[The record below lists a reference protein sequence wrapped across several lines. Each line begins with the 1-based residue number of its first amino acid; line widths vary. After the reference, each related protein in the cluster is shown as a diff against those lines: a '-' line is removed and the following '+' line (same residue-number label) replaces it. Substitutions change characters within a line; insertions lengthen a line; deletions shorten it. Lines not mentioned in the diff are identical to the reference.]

1 MGDLRN
7 KFRKLE
13 EEARI
18 QAMQRRMERTKPSLE
33 LPRCKCGLTYHQVE
47 VMWAVQADRWLA
59 AQFYCP
65 AGQPD
70 EVSGVAAR

>member
-18 QAMQRRMERTKPSLE
+18 QAMYRRMEA
-33 LPRCKCGLTYHQVE
+33 
-47 VMWAVQADRWLA
+47 AVVT
-59 AQFYCP
+59 FT
-65 AGQPD
+65 
-70 EVSGVAAR
+70 